1 MLKHTVLE
9 KLNSVRPELKNLPKG
24 KQELSDKKRESYVSL
39 LMTKSPMIKKDELIN
54 IIESEKVETVLQE
67 EKLEELQPLDKNM
80 IEYVCNFIPQSAKM
94 WKDVD
99 LETKGID

>member
-1 MLKHTVLE
+1 M
-9 KLNSVRPELKNLPKG
+9 
-24 KQELSDKKRESYVSL
+24 
-39 LMTKSPMIKKDELIN
+39 IN

-67 EKLEELQPLDKNM
+67 EKLEESQPLNKNM

-99 LETKGID
+99 LEIKGIFQEILFSNVLHFDLKTKSIERKI

>member
-1 MLKHTVLE
+1 M
-9 KLNSVRPELKNLPKG
+9 
-24 KQELSDKKRESYVSL
+24 
-39 LMTKSPMIKKDELIN
+39 IN

-80 IEYVCNFIPQSAKM
+80 IEYVCNFIPQSAKI

-99 LETKGID
+99 LETKGIFQEILFSNDLYFDPKTKNIERKI